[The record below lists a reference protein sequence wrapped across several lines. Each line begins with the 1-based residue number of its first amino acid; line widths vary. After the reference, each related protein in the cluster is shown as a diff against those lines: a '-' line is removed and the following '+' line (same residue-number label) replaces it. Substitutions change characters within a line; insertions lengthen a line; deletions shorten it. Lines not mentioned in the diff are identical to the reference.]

1 MNKIKDFFKNNW
13 ADIFKP
19 IIVLFSICTVIPL
32 ALAATNMVTADRIAK
47 LTEESNNKAM
57 AALVE
62 ADEFD
67 LKEFKPDE
75 KSEVEYYSASKD
87 EEVTAFIFITSAK
100 GYGGDVSVMTA
111 VDLEGEILA
120 VDILD
125 VTGETPGLG
134 QNAAKEGF
142 YSQFAGKKDKITVV
156 KNGADEDAGEI
167 NAVTGATI
175 SSKAVTSAVNKALEY
190 YEVLKMTSSV
200 FIPNGGDVG

>member
-1 MNKIKDFFKNNW
+1 
-13 ADIFKP
+13 
-19 IIVLFSICTVIPL
+19 
-32 ALAATNMVTADRIAK
+32 
-47 LTEESNNKAM
+47 
-57 AALVE
+57 
-62 ADEFD
+62 
-67 LKEFKPDE
+67 
-75 KSEVEYYSASKD
+75 
-87 EEVTAFIFITSAK
+87 
-100 GYGGDVSVMTA
+100 MTA

-142 YSQFAGKKDKITVV
+142 YSQFAGKNDKITVV

>member
-1 MNKIKDFFKNNW
+1 
-13 ADIFKP
+13 
-19 IIVLFSICTVIPL
+19 
-32 ALAATNMVTADRIAK
+32 
-47 LTEESNNKAM
+47 
-57 AALVE
+57 
-62 ADEFD
+62 
-67 LKEFKPDE
+67 

-142 YSQFAGKKDKITVV
+142 YSQFAGKNDKITVV